1 MLRGIL
7 QALLVA
13 VAVAAATVA
22 LAPSS
27 TDHGLI
33 ACGPVGRT
41 VRRLRSAVV
50 RTLAAITGWP
60 HAVDRLLGAHRT
72 PVACTPSDVMLR
84 LGSATISRYRGARRG
99 EPVLLVHSL
108 VTRPW
113 ILDLAPGHS
122 LAAAL
127 VDAGFDVFL
136 LDWGDPGPG
145 EALLGFDDHV
155 RLLALAEDHVLQVTG
170 ESHVHVVGYC
180 AGGTL
185 ALVRSAVLDDAH
197 LGSLT
202 VIAAP
207 VDCTAPGGM
216 SRVLA
221 SRVIKPVLALDGDG
235 CVPAAAIRET
245 FHLLSPRALRSVWHG
260 LRVRRDPVAW
270 HGHSALARWVWEQR
284 RLGGALLFDTVR
296 MIRDN
301 TVVEVLRDGRS
312 GAEARR
318 RARGLERL
326 PVLACVAE
334 RDHVVPPAMTL
345 AITGV
350 EGLRVD
356 VLQCRGGHVS
366 MLSGSRAGRSLWSDL
381 ATWLRARGAGD
392 EVSLRGEVAARHTAG
407 HADRREGRPGDGV
420 LERHR

>member
-1 MLRGIL
+1 MLR
-7 QALLVA
+7 ALLAVIVIA
-13 VAVAAATVA
+13 VATAGVVVL

-27 TDHGLI
+27 TDHALI
-33 ACGPVGRT
+33 PCGPLGRT
-41 VRRLRSAVV
+41 LRRLRSAVA
-50 RTLAAITGWP
+50 RTLAAVLAWP
-60 HAVDRLLGAHRT
+60 HVVDVLLRVRDT
-72 PVACTPSDVMLR
+72 PVATTPAEVVLR
-84 LGSATISRYRGARRG
+84 LGRTTLSRYKGPRRG

-127 VDAGFDVFL
+127 VEAGFDAFL
-136 LDWGDPGPG
+136 LDWGDPGRE
-145 EALLGFDDHV
+145 EAVLGFDDHC

-170 ESHVHVVGYC
+170 DARVHVVGYC

-185 ALVRSAVLDDAH
+185 ALVRSATLPDDR

-216 SRVLA
+216 SRVLD

-235 CVPAAAIRET
+235 CVPAAAIREV
-245 FHLLSPRALRSVWHG
+245 FHLLSPRALRTVRYG
-260 LRVRRDPVAW
+260 MKVRRDPIRRYGYA
-270 HGHSALARWVWEQR
+270 ALARWVWEQR

-301 TVVEVLRDGRS
+301 TVVEAMRDGRS

-318 RARGLERL
+318 KARGLPPL
-326 PVLACVAE
+326 PLLACVAE
-334 RDHVVPPAMTL
+334 RDHIVPPAMTL
-345 AITGV
+345 ALADV
-350 EGLRVD
+350 EGLDVD
-356 VLQCRGGHVS
+356 VLRCAGGHVS
-366 MLSGSRAGRSLWSDL
+366 MLSGSRAGRSLWMEL
-381 ATWLRARGAGD
+381 AAWLRAHGAGD
-392 EVSLRGEVAARHTAG
+392 EIELRGQVAQREARPAT
-407 HADRREGRPGDGV
+407 
-420 LERHR
+420 L

>member
-1 MLRGIL
+1 MLRGL
-7 QALLVA
+7 LLVLLVA
-13 VAVAAATVA
+13 VALVAVVVL

-27 TDHGLI
+27 TDPALVR
-33 ACGPVGRT
+33 CGPLGRGF
-41 VRRLRSAVV
+41 RRLRSGVA

-60 HAVDRLLGAHRT
+60 HVVDVILRVGRT
-72 PVACTPSDVMLR
+72 PVATTPADMVLR
-84 LGSATISRYRGARRG
+84 LGNCTLSRYHGAHRG

-127 VDAGFDVFL
+127 VEAGFDVFL
-136 LDWGDPGPG
+136 LDWGDPGRE
-145 EALLGFDDHV
+145 EALLDFDDHI
-155 RLLALAEDHVLQVTG
+155 RLLALAEDHILQVTN
-170 ESHVHVVGYC
+170 EPRVHVVGYC

-185 ALVRSAVLDDAH
+185 ALMRSTVLSDDH

-221 SRVIKPVLALDGDG
+221 SRVIKPVLALDSDG
-235 CVPAAAIRET
+235 CVPAAAIREA
-245 FHLLSPRALRSVWHG
+245 FHLLSPRALRTVG
-260 LRVRRDPVAW
+260 YGIRVRRHPIKRY
-270 HGHSALARWVWEQR
+270 GYTALARWVWEQR

-296 MIRDN
+296 MIREN
-301 TVVEVLRDGRS
+301 TVVEALRDGRS

-318 RARGLERL
+318 RERGLAPL
-326 PVLACVAE
+326 PLLACVAE
-334 RDHVVPPAMTL
+334 RDHIVPPAMTL
-345 AITGV
+345 ALADV
-350 EGLRVD
+350 EGVDVD
-356 VLQCRGGHVS
+356 VLRCAGGHVS

-381 ATWLRARGAGD
+381 ATWLRAHGAGD
-392 EVSLRGEVAARHTAG
+392 GDVELSGAVA
-407 HADRREGRPGDGV
+407 RRR
-420 LERHR
+420 RRSAIT